1 MEFGVFLP
9 IANNGWI
16 LSRNSPKYM
25 PTFALNAEITR
36 IAERIG
42 FDFALS
48 MVKWRGFGGETRH
61 WDFALESMTMMSAIA
76 AVTSTIKLYGSVQP
90 LTMNPAV
97 FAKMAATIDD
107 VSGGRFGVN
116 IVSGWAKQEYDQLG
130 VWPGDE
136 FYDYRYDYAQEWL
149 DIVRGLWTHGRFTYH
164 GRHLSVEDCYGYP
177 QPGRPLPLVCAG
189 QSERGMEFSA
199 RNVDAN
205 FISGREIETFRDLSA
220 KTRTVGRRVGREIKT
235 YGLFAVVYG
244 DTDDDAFSLQEHFNA
259 GMDEGARAGW
269 LKAAEPDKKGA
280 TADMIRN
287 ARQSSGPMSKP
298 YLIGSADTIADKILE
313 LQATTHI
320 DGMLF
325 TFPEFISGMTWF
337 GDVLMPKLKAR
348 GLKRALWGN
357 LVQQPAA

>member
-16 LSRNSPKYM
+16 ISKNSPKYM
-25 PTFALNAEITR
+25 PTFKLNAEITQ

-61 WDFALESMTMMSAIA
+61 WDFALESMTLMSAIA
-76 AVTSTIKLYGSVQP
+76 AVTKSIKLYGSVQP

-116 IVSGWAKQEYDQLG
+116 LVSGWARQEYDQLG

-149 DIVRGLWTHGRFTYH
+149 DIVRGLWQNGRFTYK
-164 GRHLSVEDCYGYP
+164 GKYLTVEDCYGYP
-177 QPGRPLPLVCAG
+177 QPSRSLPLLCAG
-189 QSERGMEFSA
+189 QSDVGMEFSV

-205 FISGREIETFRDLSA
+205 FVTGREIETFRELSA
-220 KTRTVGRRVGREIKT
+220 KTSDIGRRLGRPIKT
-235 YGLFAVVYG
+235 YGLFAMVYG
-244 DTDDDAFSLQEHFNA
+244 ETDEEAHALQKHFND
-259 GMDEGARAGW
+259 GMDHGAREGQ
-269 LKAAEPDKKGA
+269 LKAATPDKNGA
-280 TADMIRN
+280 TAAMIRK
-287 ARQSSGPMSKP
+287 ARSASGPMNTP
-298 YLIGSADTIADKILE
+298 YLIGSADTIADKIVE
-313 LQATTHI
+313 LQNTT
-320 DGMLF
+320 DVGGMLF
-325 TFPEFISGMTWF
+325 TFPDFVKGMTFF
-337 GDVLMPKLKAR
+337 GEELMPRLKAR
-348 GLKRALWGN
+348 GLRREIWGN
-357 LVQQPAA
+357 LDQASAA